1 MDMRTRTLGGLFV
14 VLVVLGAFATGAA
27 ATKPTLWL
35 KRVTSERAAPGTAV
49 SVIVGVENNCFLVQ
63 GGSLASN
70 GKASD
75 KLSFAPPSE
84 QGLEC
89 GSEKLAGSVKG
100 VAMTPSGVNQ
110 AVITIKGKLH
120 ELVAPWCQYA
130 LPKTIMLQ
138 PEELTY
144 AEATVSATLEAHA
157 SHGPC
162 TPTRTVYVTVEVE
175 DTENGYPFIAE
186 TVG

>member
-1 MDMRTRTLGGLFV
+1 MRTRTLGGLFV

-27 ATKPTLWL
+27 ATKPRLWL
-35 KRVTSERAAPGTAV
+35 KRITGERAAPGTAALFV
-49 SVIVGVENNCFLVQ
+49 VGIEQNCFLSQ
-63 GGSLASN
+63 GGASLASN

-84 QGLEC
+84 QVEEC

-100 VAMTPSGVNQ
+100 VAMTPSGVDE
-110 AVITIKGKLH
+110 AVITLKSKLH
-120 ELVAPWCQYA
+120 ELVAPWCACA
-130 LPKTIMLQ
+130 LPKTITLL
-138 PEELTY
+138 PEKLTF
-144 AEATVSATLEAHA
+144 AEATVSAPLEAHV

-162 TPTRTVYVTVEVE
+162 TPTRAVYVAGQIE
-175 DTENGYPFIAE
+175 DTENAYPFIAE

>member
-1 MDMRTRTLGGLFV
+1 MRTRTLGGLFV

-35 KRVTSERAAPGTAV
+35 NRITSERAAPGTAV
-49 SVIVGVENNCFLVQ
+49 SVIVGVENNCFLAQ
-63 GGSLASN
+63 GASLASN

-89 GSEKLAGSVKG
+89 GGGEKLAGSVKG
-100 VAMTPSGVNQ
+100 VAMTPSGVDQ
-110 AVITIKGKLH
+110 AVITLKSKLH
-120 ELVAPWCQYA
+120 EAVAPWCVYA
-130 LPKTIMLQ
+130 LPTTIALQ
-138 PEELTY
+138 PEELTF
-144 AEATVSATLEAHA
+144 AEATVSATLEAHV
-157 SHGPC
+157 SHGAC
-162 TPTRTVYVTVEVE
+162 APTHSVYVTVMVE